1 MNSNDQQLITTTQN
15 WLKTVVIE
23 HNICPFAKHEFDR
36 GSIHFVANHDT
47 DVEKCLLNLL
57 LECDRLNIEPDI
69 ETTLVI
75 YGNAFVSFDDYL
87 DFLELAETLLLE
99 QDYEGVYQ
107 LASFHPHYCFEE
119 ALQNDSANYTNR
131 SPYPML
137 HLLRENS
144 IEQALINYP
153 HPENIPQK
161 NIKSLR
167 ELGLSKLQSLLAAC
181 YPLKMDN

>member
-1 MNSNDQQLITTTQN
+1 
-15 WLKTVVIE
+15 
-23 HNICPFAKHEFDR
+23 
-36 GSIHFVANHDT
+36 
-47 DVEKCLLNLL
+47 
-57 LECDRLNIEPDI
+57 
-69 ETTLVI
+69 
-75 YGNAFVSFDDYL
+75 
-87 DFLELAETLLLE
+87 
-99 QDYEGVYQ
+99 
-107 LASFHPHYCFEE
+107 
-119 ALQNDSANYTNR
+119 
-131 SPYPML
+131 ML